1 MRPLPV
7 LATGSTNTA
16 NGYLPVLV
24 STEKV
29 PFRFTPNLQT
39 FMTPN
44 GVEGVFTS
52 SLMAIARSLTTP
64 EFDMDDYLSLFI
76 RDELN
81 SWQTGAAA
89 SPVLRVLSDTQFR
102 DLVQQN
108 VQLVTKRAEALS
120 CRVEREKV
128 RRAKRVL
135 MESFTNNLSF
145 FYQAPDINV
154 PVNQT
159 ILDLISMATN
169 PTNLAQQ
176 DLTWM
181 CWI

>member
-1 MRPLPV
+1 
-7 LATGSTNTA
+7 
-16 NGYLPVLV
+16 
-24 STEKV
+24 
-29 PFRFTPNLQT
+29 
-39 FMTPN
+39 
-44 GVEGVFTS
+44 
-52 SLMAIARSLTTP
+52 MAMARSLTTP

-81 SWQTGAAA
+81 SWQSGAVA
-89 SPVLRVLSDTQFR
+89 SPVLKLLGDAQFR
-102 DLVQQN
+102 DLVLQN

-128 RRAKRVL
+128 SRELCPLRDLDVGGPSHFVSRA
-135 MESFTNNLSF
+135 
-145 FYQAPDINV
+145 QAPEINV

-159 ILDLISMATN
+159 ILDLISQATN

-181 CWI
+181 CWL